1 MTDKADHARAELMT
15 QWTVAM
21 RQQNLMPVL
30 LLSIDLDDPTNTALM
45 VAEGLD
51 DMLLAYTLHEL
62 SERIQREA
70 QGLS

>member
-1 MTDKADHARAELMT
+1 VTGNADHARAELML

-21 RQQNLMPVL
+21 REQNLMPVL
-30 LLSIDLDDPTNTALM
+30 LLSIDLEDPTSTALM
-45 VAEGLD
+45 VAQGLD